1 MPRYAVT
8 LHLLERYVGKE
19 VIVVVTKPEGRKHK
33 AGVVYTTKSLFLI
46 IDDIETDF
54 FCKKLLLYIYVMTRL
69 LKDGLCINVIF
80 MHNGC
85 WVNYYEK

>member
-33 AGVVYTTKSLFLI
+33 VEVVDTTKYFSLFLI
-46 IDDIETDF
+46 IGIETENCFQKNPLHKTHDEE
-54 FCKKLLLYIYVMTRL
+54 CRNLAESVLPLRS
-69 LKDGLCINVIF
+69 DN
-80 MHNGC
+80 
-85 WVNYYEK
+85 